1 VIKSHQQ
8 VFFADV
14 HLLLKRF
21 PFEVMEMERPMKRNA
36 SLSDAACDQRT
47 RGTRE
52 EALREEKSASL
63 SAWNVLGKRR
73 TFQILRA
80 LLIHPQSF
88 QELFNQIE
96 GMGTKALAQRLKE
109 LEGEGVLRRESA
121 RGRHVRVVYCLTAKG
136 EALEPVI
143 RAICLW
149 SQCL

>member
-1 VIKSHQQ
+1 
-8 VFFADV
+8 
-14 HLLLKRF
+14 
-21 PFEVMEMERPMKRNA
+21 MEMEIPMKRYA
-36 SLSDAACDQRT
+36 SLSGAAFGPFT

-52 EALREEKSASL
+52 EALRDEKSASL
-63 SAWNVLGKRR
+63 WAWNLLGKRR
-73 TFQILRA
+73 TFLILRA

-96 GMGTKALAQRLKE
+96 GMGTKAPAKRLKD
-109 LEGEGVLRRESA
+109 LEGEGVLRRENA
-121 RGRHVRVVYCLTAKG
+121 RRRDVRVVYRLTAKG